1 MIDMKCPSCGAG
13 GRVPREKV
21 NTRLVCKKCLRV
33 FHITASGNTVLGEP
47 APPKDAPK
55 THSAREAARHDTVER
70 FDNAA
75 SKLSSVKLP
84 QIDPKVL
91 FSIVGVA
98 LVAALGYWLFS
109 RKSLEQ
115 RTQEVARS
123 FLKADM
129 KTAVDLSLPGTEMDT
144 IRWYADVFKQYG
156 ELKLSFGGQ
165 EAGVIIQLQGD
176 GSGGTVPVKLIFSK
190 DGMRFDGSIFSDIFQ
205 PNPSLNKGKSSLEL
219 PLFWRKDIWG
229 NWLLDGTKTFAATSS
244 PGSS

>member
-55 THSAREAARHDTVER
+55 TQSHRESARHDTVER
-70 FDNAA
+70 FDTVA
-75 SKLSSVKLP
+75 SKLSGVKLP
-84 QIDPKVL
+84 QINPMVL
-91 FSIVGVA
+91 ASIGGIV
-98 LVAALGYWLFS
+98 LVAALGYWFFS
-109 RKSLEQ
+109 KQSLEQ
-115 RTQEVARS
+115 RSQEIAKS

-129 KTAVDLSLPGTEMDT
+129 KTAVDLSVPGTEMDT

-165 EAGVIIQLQGD
+165 DAGVNVTRQGD
-176 GSGGTVPVKLIFSK
+176 AKGGPVEVKLVF
-190 DGMRFDGSIFSDIFQ
+190 
-205 PNPSLNKGKSSLEL
+205 
-219 PLFWRKDIWG
+219 
-229 NWLLDGTKTFAATSS
+229 
-244 PGSS
+244 